1 MKQFN
6 DITIIG
12 IDQGYGN
19 MKTANTIFPTAITAY
34 DTAPMFKG
42 DVLEY
47 GGRFYRVGEGH
58 KGFVADKSEDGD
70 FYLLTLAAIAKE
82 LEQYRLFTANLC
94 LAVGLPLSWVGSQRE
109 SFRQYLM
116 QNETVSFRFNGNPF
130 QLRIVSCKVYPQ
142 GYAAI
147 VQQLADFDGEH
158 LLADIGNGTMNLL
171 YLTDSQPQENR
182 CWTEKIGVNQC
193 MIRAKEAV
201 LRRFG
206 SKISDSTVEQVL
218 RTGTAKIDVDY
229 LACIREVAASYA
241 AELFAALRSY
251 EYDPATTHLTIVGGG
266 GQLIKHFGSYDPEQ
280 VTIVDD
286 ICAAA
291 KVRVHGLPPDAP
303 RVKPCRRYGRPI
315 CGSTLAKNRSGKRG
329 SICGRWT
336 NQCSSRTA
344 KRLPRQWWTTLT
356 ATTRRRMTPIW
367 KRGRARNSLC
377 SKSWMQCGR
386 RCRSFWQ
393 GA

>member
-1 MKQFN
+1 MC
-6 DITIIG
+6 
-12 IDQGYGN
+12 
-19 MKTANTIFPTAITAY
+19 
-34 DTAPMFKG
+34 
-42 DVLEY
+42 LEY

-193 MIRAKEAV
+193 MIRAKDAV

-291 KVRVHGLPPDAP
+291 KGYEYMAYRQML
-303 RVKPCRRYGRPI
+303 
-315 CGSTLAKNRSGKRG
+315 RG
-329 SICGRWT
+329 
-336 NQCSSRTA
+336 
-344 KRLPRQWWTTLT
+344 
-356 ATTRRRMTPIW
+356 
-367 KRGRARNSLC
+367 
-377 SKSWMQCGR
+377 
-386 RCRSFWQ
+386 
-393 GA
+393 

>member
-1 MKQFN
+1 
-6 DITIIG
+6 
-12 IDQGYGN
+12 
-19 MKTANTIFPTAITAY
+19 
-34 DTAPMFKG
+34 
-42 DVLEY
+42 
-47 GGRFYRVGEGH
+47 
-58 KGFVADKSEDGD
+58 
-70 FYLLTLAAIAKE
+70 
-82 LEQYRLFTANLC
+82 
-94 LAVGLPLSWVGSQRE
+94 
-109 SFRQYLM
+109 M

-218 RTGTAKIDVDY
+218 RTGTAKIDIDY

-291 KVRVHGLPPDAP
+291 KGYEYMAYRQML
-303 RVKPCRRYGRPI
+303 
-315 CGSTLAKNRSGKRG
+315 RG
-329 SICGRWT
+329 
-336 NQCSSRTA
+336 
-344 KRLPRQWWTTLT
+344 
-356 ATTRRRMTPIW
+356 
-367 KRGRARNSLC
+367 
-377 SKSWMQCGR
+377 
-386 RCRSFWQ
+386 
-393 GA
+393 